1 MERPPGKRVEKER
14 LKKQKSKEGSTS
26 NMEDLLNVMVEERRD
41 INEMKIAIIE
51 KGRLAIHEQEMTRI
65 HFEDKKLTTAQMKVE
80 LEIKKMKGDMEMETL
95 RLE

>member
-14 LKKQKSKEGSTS
+14 LKKQKSKEGSTL
-26 NMEDLLNVMVEERRD
+26 NTEDLLNVMVEERRD

-65 HFEDKKLTTAQMKVE
+65 HFEDKKLTTAQMKME

>member
-1 MERPPGKRVEKER
+1 M
-14 LKKQKSKEGSTS
+14 
-26 NMEDLLNVMVEERRD
+26 EERRD

-51 KGRLAIHEQEMTRI
+51 KGHLAIHEQEMIRI

>member
-1 MERPPGKRVEKER
+1 MKISHMFPMYWKDHQARGLKKKR

-65 HFEDKKLTTAQMKVE
+65 HFED
-80 LEIKKMKGDMEMETL
+80 
-95 RLE
+95 